1 MEIKEN
7 FSDRAQRDLVIIKK
21 ALEGDTKSFA
31 ELMGYY
37 NDALYFTILKIV
49 NNKTDAEDLTI
60 EAFGKAFKNLSSYS
74 PNFAFSTWLFRI
86 ATNNCIDFLRK
97 KKKSIKEISLD
108 DHQGL
113 EFPSEKIQV
122 ETEDLGPEEI
132 MIMKQKS
139 EYIRNV
145 IAKLGVEYRKV
156 VMLRFFD
163 EMSYTE
169 IAEELQIPIGT
180 VKARLFRSRDLLLN
194 IIKNIKK

>member
-31 ELMGYY
+31 ELLGYY

-108 DHQGL
+108 DHEGY
-113 EFPSEKIQV
+113 EFPTDKIQV
-122 ETEDLGPEEI
+122 ETEDLSPEEL
-132 MIMKQKS
+132 MISKQKS
-139 EYIRNV
+139 DYVRNV
-145 IAKLGVEYRKV
+145 ISKLGVEYRKV
-156 VMLRFFD
+156 VMLRYFE
-163 EMSYTE
+163 EMSYTQ
-169 IAEELQIPIGT
+169 IAEELDVPIGT

-194 IIKNIKK
+194 IIKSIKN